1 MSTAGDA
8 LESRTRSREEK
19 GGFPKRGK
27 VRFDLQELDQSG
39 HDESRRRAGV
49 ADISSVNS
57 KSSDSTMRVA
67 HDAKLQDKNRRKKDD
82 AMQDTERDPNRFP
95 VAAPEAAPEV
105 ALKHKSEQGLYP
117 SRIVTRYD
125 AISPEAKVDGA
136 IDQKNPQLP
145 EQDGADVGTGVDI
158 FVNHRWDRPTVP
170 AKRLKLPRNI
180 TNVTKMGNVYAVP
193 GEHTLGEEE
202 LRSAASGGDSN
213 EVAPETYNQAVKNS
227 NWRDSMKNEIKA
239 LKNRGCWR
247 VVPTPSGIRLI
258 KSKYVYKLKKNWQG
272 KVVKRKSR
280 LVVQRFLQGEG
291 VDFNETYAPVAKA
304 VTFRL
309 MLALTK
315 AYNLHLHQLDV
326 DSAFP
331 YADLDE
337 DVYMT
342 PPPGMAISEGY
353 CLKLL
358 KSLYGLKQAP
368 RNWNK
373 NIVEQIKSLGFKQC
387 VLDSCLFVKYVGE
400 KNI

>member
-1 MSTAGDA
+1 MQET
-8 LESRTRSREEK
+8 
-19 GGFPKRGK
+19 KR
-27 VRFDLQELDQSG
+27 DL
-39 HDESRRRAGV
+39 
-49 ADISSVNS
+49 NW
-57 KSSDSTMRVA
+57 
-67 HDAKLQDKNRRKKDD
+67 
-82 AMQDTERDPNRFP
+82 FP
-95 VAAPEAAPEV
+95 VAPEAA
-105 ALKHKSEQGLYP
+105 LKNKSDQGLYP

-125 AISPEAKVDGA
+125 ATSPEAKVDGA
-136 IDQKNPQLP
+136 IDQKNPHLP
-145 EQDGADVGTGVDI
+145 EQDGAGVGTGVDI
-158 FVNHRWDRPTVP
+158 FVNHKWDRPTVP

-213 EVAPETYNQAVKNS
+213 EVAPETYNQAVNDS
-227 NWRDSMKNEIKA
+227 NLRDSMKNEIKA

-280 LVVQRFLQGEG
+280 LVVQGFLQREG

-342 PPPGMAISEGY
+342 PPPGMDISEGY

-373 NIVEQIKSLGFKQC
+373 NIVEQIKSLGFKHM
-387 VLDSCLFVKYVGE
+387 KR
-400 KNI
+400 